1 MKKMPFSREL
11 LSGVQTLML
20 HKLRSFLTMLGVVFG
35 VASVVA
41 MLAVGE
47 GAGRD
52 ALEQIRKLGSNNI
65 IISSIK
71 SVDPGGGAATARS
84 FLSIYGLTREDHARI
99 DQGFSTVEKNVP
111 VKLVR
116 KNARLGRRFLELR
129 VVGTTPQWFE
139 VIPRKTLG
147 GRTLSRTDLD
157 RRAAVVVLTE
167 FGARTLL
174 ATMNTI
180 GQTIRIGGNSFEV
193 VGIVKSE
200 TGQAGTLQI
209 PDSEI
214 DAYIAL
220 TTAQSHFGDTTMTF
234 TSGSRVSER
243 VELHRIIV
251 QTDDILSVE
260 PTALAIER
268 MLTLF
273 HKDRDFQIHVPLAL
287 LKQAEATQRTFN
299 IVLGSIAGISLLVG
313 GIGIMNIML
322 ASVTERI
329 REIGIRRAIGAR
341 RSQIIVQFL
350 IEAVVLSTVG
360 GFIGLVVG
368 ITIPWLI
375 TYFSKMPTVITPGS
389 ILLPLTVSIGIGV
402 VFGLY
407 PAARAARVD
416 PIVAL
421 RHE

>member
-1 MKKMPFSREL
+1 MRKMPFSREL
-11 LSGVQTLML
+11 VSGVQTLML
-20 HKLRSFLTMLGVVFG
+20 HKMRSLLTMLGVVFG

-47 GAGRD
+47 GAGRE
-52 ALEQIRKLGSNNI
+52 ALEQIQKLGSNNI

-71 SVDPGGGAATARS
+71 SVDQAGGAATRS
-84 FLSIYGLTREDHARI
+84 FLSIYGLTRDDHARI
-99 DQGFSTVEKNVP
+99 DQGFSTVQKNVP

-116 KNARLGRRFLELR
+116 KSARLGRRTLELR

-139 VIPRKTLG
+139 VIVRKNLG
-147 GRTLSRTDLD
+147 GRTLTRADLEN
-157 RRAAVVVLTE
+157 RAAVVVLTE
-167 FGARTLL
+167 LGARKLL
-174 ATMNTI
+174 ATMNTM
-180 GQTIRIGGNSFEV
+180 GQIIRIGGNSFEV

-200 TGQAGTLQI
+200 TGQAGTMQI
-209 PDSEI
+209 PDSQI
-214 DAYIAL
+214 DAYIPL

-243 VELHRIIV
+243 VELHQIIV
-251 QTDDILSVE
+251 QTDNILSVE

-287 LKQAEATQRTFN
+287 LKQAQATQRTFN

-322 ASVTERI
+322 ATVTERI

-341 RSQIIVQFL
+341 RRQIIIQFL

-360 GFIGLVVG
+360 GMIGLVVG
-368 ITIPWLI
+368 IVIPWVI